1 MKDGAVRA
9 ARRLAGEAGGAVAVE
24 FALVSVAFV
33 SLLVGVCLVGLMAF
47 SDLSLEWAVAR
58 GVRAAEIDKTATQ
71 SQVSTAINTY
81 LHGAGLPNATVTYT
95 TSMSGGV
102 QFATIGANFT
112 RSYTIPM
119 LPTFSINFTSSAVV
133 PQPG

>member
-1 MKDGAVRA
+1 MRDRAVRA
-9 ARRLAGEAGGAVAVE
+9 ARRLAGQTGGAVAVE

-33 SLLVGVCLVGLMAF
+33 SLLIGVCVVGLMAF

-58 GVRAAEIDKTATQ
+58 GVRAAEIDKTTTQ
-71 SQVSTAINTY
+71 SQVSSAINGY
-81 LHGAGLPNATVTYT
+81 LHGAGLPNATVTYST
-95 TSMSGGV
+95 ATLGGV
-102 QFATIGANFT
+102 QFAYIGANFT

-119 LPTFSINFTSSAVV
+119 LPTFSVNFTSSAVV